1 MKKCYAFLFFR
12 NPCKIFNFLFL
23 IRNIPLYQEAELMP
37 GSFHYFILLCL
48 YLKVNVRSSTRKLMR
63 KLSRLNTRAL
73 TIAQP
78 NPLISNPLM
87 VIDVIHIMKPLMT
100 RVNNPRLKTLSG
112 SVRIRN
118 RGRITAL
125 ITPRKIEPTIAAH
138 TLR

>member
-1 MKKCYAFLFFR
+1 MKKCYAFLFISSLDIRVKFL
-12 NPCKIFNFLFL
+12 IFNSL
-23 IRNIPLYQEAELMP
+23 IFLYQEAELMP

-48 YLKVNVRSSTRKLMR
+48 YLNVNVRSSTRKLMR

-78 NPLISNPLM
+78 NPLISNPRM
-87 VIDVIHIMKPLMT
+87 VIDVIHIMKPLIT
-100 RVNNPRLKTLSG
+100 RVNNPRLIMFSG
-112 SVRIRN
+112 NVRIIN
-118 RGRITAL
+118 KGRITAL